1 VVDESLGCEGGRKR
15 GNELDEVGSVWV
27 ERDGASVSLGG
38 VGREVRERKKGR

>member
-1 VVDESLGCEGGRKR
+1 VDDESLGCEGGRKR

-38 VGREVRERKKGR
+38 VGREVEREEKGR